1 MRTDTDTGQPGHH
14 VGSLGFGVLVL
25 VVVLV
30 VGSVGVAGVI
40 PSGQALV
47 VETADGGDE
56 LLRLPVEENTTVA
69 LEYTHS
75 VEKTRVLD
83 AYAVR
88 DGELVMTR
96 MEFQSYGWGLPAQVD
111 VTQENGSFV
120 FDPEGSYEELYV
132 KPGRIAG
139 HELHVGTETYDL
151 VALSDAASVRIYITG
166 RTMLDSVLTTGRS

>member
-1 MRTDTDTGQPGHH
+1 MDDQRRLLTLAAV
-14 VGSLGFGVLVL
+14 VG
-25 VVVLV
+25 VVLLAV
-30 VGSVGVAGVI
+30 SGAAAASLPA
-40 PSGQALV
+40 GQALV
-47 VETADGGDE
+47 VERADGGDE
-56 LLRLPVEENTTVA
+56 LLRVPVEDNTTVA

-88 DGELVMTR
+88 DGALVMTR
-96 MEFQSYGWGLPAQVD
+96 MEFQSYGWGLPARVN

-139 HELHVGTETYDL
+139 HELHVGEETYDL
-151 VALSDAASVRIYITG
+151 VALSDAESVRIYITE
-166 RTMLDSVLTTGRS
+166 RTVLDVARSMTRP

>member
-1 MRTDTDTGQPGHH
+1 MDDQRRRFA
-14 VGSLGFGVLVL
+14 LAA
-25 VVVLV
+25 VVVAALLAV
-30 VGSVGVAGVI
+30 SGAAAASLPA
-40 PSGQALV
+40 GQALV

-56 LLRLPVEENTTVA
+56 LLRVPVEDNTTVA

-96 MEFQSYGWGLPAQVD
+96 MEFQSYGWGLPARVN
-111 VTQENGSFV
+111 VTTENGSFV

-139 HELHVGTETYDL
+139 HELHVGEETYDL
-151 VALSDAASVRIYITG
+151 VARSDAESVRIYITE
-166 RTMLDSVLTTGRS
+166 RTVLDVARSMTRP

>member
-1 MRTDTDTGQPGHH
+1 MDEQRRLYTAVAV
-14 VGSLGFGVLVL
+14 VGALVL
-25 VVVLV
+25 VV
-30 VGSVGVAGVI
+30 SGVAAATI
-40 PSGQALV
+40 PAGQTLV

-56 LLRLPVEENTTVA
+56 LLRVPVEENTTVA
-69 LEYTHS
+69 LEYMHS

-83 AYAVR
+83 AYAVQ

-96 MEFQSYGWGLPAQVD
+96 MEFQSYGWGLPARVN

-139 HELHVGTETYDL
+139 HELHVGTETFDL
-151 VALSDAASVRIYITG
+151 VALSDAASVRIYITE
-166 RTMLDSVLTTGRS
+166 RTVLDTILTMRRS

>member
-1 MRTDTDTGQPGHH
+1 MNDRRR
-14 VGSLGFGVLVL
+14 LLAL
-25 VVVLV
+25 AAV
-30 VGSVGVAGVI
+30 VGATLLAVSGAAAASL

-56 LLRLPVEENTTVA
+56 LLRVPVEENTTVA

-96 MEFQSYGWGLPAQVD
+96 MEFQSYGWGLPARVN

-120 FDPEGSYEELYV
+120 FDPEGSYDELYV

-139 HELHVGTETYDL
+139 HELHVGEETDDL
-151 VALSDAASVRIYITG
+151 VALSDAESVRIYITD
-166 RTMLDSVLTTGRS
+166 RTLIDVARSMTRL

>member
-1 MRTDTDTGQPGHH
+1 MDDQRRLLALAAV
-14 VGSLGFGVLVL
+14 VG
-25 VVVLV
+25 VVLLAV
-30 VGSVGVAGVI
+30 SAAAATTLPAG
-40 PSGQALV
+40 QTLV
-47 VETADGGDE
+47 VERADSGGE
-56 LLRLPVEENTTVA
+56 LLRVPVEENTTVA

-96 MEFQSYGWGLPAQVD
+96 MEFQSYGWGLPAQVN
-111 VTQENGSFV
+111 VSRENGSFV

-139 HELHVGTETYDL
+139 HELHVGAETYDL
-151 VALSDAASVRIYITG
+151 VALSDAESVRIYITEQ
-166 RTMLDSVLTTGRS
+166 TVLAVARSMARL

>member
-1 MRTDTDTGQPGHH
+1 MDDTLRLRAFVAAVVVLLLAGGVAAASLPAGQ
-14 VGSLGFGVLVL
+14 VL
-25 VVVLV
+25 VVED
-30 VGSVGVAGVI
+30 AD
-40 PSGQALV
+40 SG
-47 VETADGGDE
+47 EE
-56 LLRLPVEENTTVA
+56 LLRVPVEENTTVA

-96 MEFQSYGWGLPAQVD
+96 MEFQSYGWGLPARVN

-120 FDPEGSYEELYV
+120 FDPEGSFEELYV

-151 VALSDAASVRIYITG
+151 VALSDAESVRMYITEQ
-166 RTMLDSVLTTGRS
+166 TMFDAALAMKPTRP

>member
-1 MRTDTDTGQPGHH
+1 MDDRRR
-14 VGSLGFGVLVL
+14 LLAL
-25 VVVLV
+25 AAVVVATLLAV
-30 VGSVGVAGVI
+30 SGAAAASLPA
-40 PSGQALV
+40 GQALV
-47 VETADGGDE
+47 VETADTGEE
-56 LLRLPVEENTTVA
+56 LLRVPVEENTTVA

-96 MEFQSYGWGLPAQVD
+96 MEFQSYGWGLPARVN

-120 FDPEGSYEELYV
+120 FDPEGSYDELYV

-139 HELHVGTETYDL
+139 HELHVGEETYDL
-151 VALSDAASVRIYITG
+151 VALSDAESVRIYITE
-166 RTMLDSVLTTGRS
+166 RTLIDLARSMTRP

>member
-1 MRTDTDTGQPGHH
+1 MDDQLRLYTAVAV
-14 VGSLGFGVLVL
+14 VGA
-25 VVVLV
+25 VVLV
-30 VGSVGVAGVI
+30 VSGAAAATI
-40 PSGQALV
+40 PAGQALV
-47 VETADGGDE
+47 VERADGGDE

-96 MEFQSYGWGLPAQVD
+96 MEFQSYGWGLPARVN

-120 FDPEGSYEELYV
+120 FDPEGRYEELYV

-151 VALSDAASVRIYITG
+151 VALSDAESVRIYITE
-166 RTMLDSVLTTGRS
+166 RTVLETALTMRRS